1 MPSWWHV
8 QPNFDLGVENLRWHV
23 ELFPKVQVARL
34 GAYKASGDQ
43 SAGFSIREV
52 KEHVCVVSFLKGR
65 LVLHKSEIEAMG
77 LLEFVDLGHSSDTT
91 MVVLWE
97 LCDAVGP
104 DLKASMDTTVDL
116 CYACINILYCVEMFV
131 DAKNETWL

>member
-1 MPSWWHV
+1 M
-8 QPNFDLGVENLRWHV
+8 
-23 ELFPKVQVARL
+23 
-34 GAYKASGDQ
+34 
-43 SAGFSIREV
+43 
-52 KEHVCVVSFLKGR
+52 
-65 LVLHKSEIEAMG
+65 HKSEIEAMS

-104 DLKASMDTTVDL
+104 DLKASMDTAVDL
-116 CYACINILYCVEMFV
+116 CYACINLLYCVEMFV